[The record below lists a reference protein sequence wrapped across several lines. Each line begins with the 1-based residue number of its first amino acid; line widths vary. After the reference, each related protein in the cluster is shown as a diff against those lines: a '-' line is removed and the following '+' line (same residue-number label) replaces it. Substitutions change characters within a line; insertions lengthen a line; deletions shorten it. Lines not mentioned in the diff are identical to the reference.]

1 MRAEVNDPHILDA
14 IETLDAKKAMERLRG
29 ELNGHLEEMK
39 RIVGRYCRESK
50 KTEIGNLLN
59 SIMRCSFD
67 MGYAKHQLFI
77 REKNGSRRN

>member
-1 MRAEVNDPHILDA
+1 MRTEVNDPHILDA
-14 IETLDAKKAMERLRG
+14 IETFDAEKAIERLRV

-39 RIVGRYCRESK
+39 NIVRLYCRESK
-50 KTEIGNLLN
+50 KNELTIILN

-77 REKNGSRRN
+77 KDKK